1 MTRRRKMKQLTI
13 FDLSGIAPDKP
24 DPSLQAAIADCAN
37 YDPPSNHATDVLMA
51 SPLPEAEAD
60 DGPIP
65 FEDARIL
72 SGDDT
77 IRILQGESRAKV
89 LAERRERNA
98 EAVDHTRIFVN
109 IAEADIR
116 FEFDRC
122 RMTVGR
128 HKSAWFLPEKHEKL
142 DDDVRRVLVPSDF
155 ALWCVLD
162 GKIKPTA
169 TLVDTLISA
178 GLLEPTST
186 VHELR
191 PTPAF
196 DDTIQF

>member
-1 MTRRRKMKQLTI
+1 MSCRRKMQQLTI
-13 FDLSGIAPDKP
+13 FDLPGVAPDKP
-24 DPSLQAAIADCAN
+24 DPTLQAAIADCEN
-37 YDPPSNHATDVLMA
+37 YNPPPNHATDVLMA
-51 SPLPEAEAD
+51 SPLPEADGQE
-60 DGPIP
+60 GPIP

-77 IRILQGESRAKV
+77 LRILAGESRAKV
-89 LAERRERNA
+89 LAERRARLA
-98 EAVDHTRIFVN
+98 DTVDHTRIFVN

-142 DDDVRRVLVPSDF
+142 DDDVRAVLVPSDF

-169 TLVDTLISA
+169 TLVDTLILA